1 MQHKNYL
8 AIAIAATLATSLPAS
23 AIELTDYLD
32 PESHWEE
39 AFVLGQFNTK
49 SGNQDQLSYNLNLDA
64 NYLNN
69 YSSLM
74 RVWKIEL
81 DGNSNVSR
89 GPNDGDESVDATQA
103 NVNGTV
109 DNYFNEKDKTFW
121 YGSANLGYQ
130 DDKDDIYAKIGGG
143 VGYGRVINATPLAK
157 VLRFEEELR
166 EHGLITG
173 KISEAT
179 YIALARIVDKQQEFR
194 SRYGDQEYKA
204 YWFIAMEELLRQEG
218 VLKGG
223 KLGAA
228 GTLHMDRVMFD
239 EPISIRKHGWL
250 VRGGVGLVVQDFN
263 GNKGDPSLDIEFEYA
278 KPYGYRGQFI
288 NLVRYSAILADDTGH
303 VVSNNMSYSYE
314 LSDRIDWVN
323 RWKIQYDKA
332 GGSGNDTITNNL
344 SSTFRYYLTNIISVD
359 ATLALNHFED
369 DIDNNGNDDVDVS
382 TFLGVRY
389 RLK

>member
-1 MQHKNYL
+1 MKRYCL
-8 AIAIAATLATSLPAS
+8 LGAAIGAALSLPAG

-32 PESHWEE
+32 PESRWEE
-39 AFVLGQFNTK
+39 AFVLGQLNTK
-49 SGNQDQLSYNLNLDA
+49 SGNQDQMSYNLNLDA

-89 GPNDGDESVDATQA
+89 GPNDGDKTIDATQA
-103 NVNGTV
+103 NANGTV
-109 DNYFNEKDKTFW
+109 DTYFNEKDKTFW
-121 YGSANLGYQ
+121 YGSGTLGYQ
-130 DDKDDIYAKIGGG
+130 DDKDDIYTKIGAG

-173 KISEAT
+173 KISDAT
-179 YIALARIVDKQQEFR
+179 YIALARIVDRQQEFR
-194 SRYGDQEYKA
+194 SRYGEQEYKA
-204 YWFIAMEELLRQEG
+204 YWFLAMEELLRLEG
-218 VLKGG
+218 VLKDG

-228 GTLHMDRVMFD
+228 GTLHMDRVLFD
-239 EPISIRKHGWL
+239 EPISVRKHGWL
-250 VRGGVGLVVQDFN
+250 VRGGVGLVVQDYD
-263 GNKGDPSLDIEFEYA
+263 GNSGDPSLDAEFEYA

-288 NLVRYSAILADDTGH
+288 NVLRYSAILADGTGH

-323 RWKIQYDKA
+323 RWKIQYNKA
-332 GGSGNDTITNNL
+332 GDSGNDTVSNSL

-359 ATLALNHFED
+359 ATVALNHYED
-369 DIDNNGNDDVDVS
+369 DIDGNDNDDVDVS

>member
-1 MQHKNYL
+1 MKL
-8 AIAIAATLATSLPAS
+8 SATIAVVLGVPLSAS
-23 AIELTDYLD
+23 AIQLTDYMD

-49 SGNQDQLSYNLNLDA
+49 SGNQDQTSYNLNLDA

-69 YSSLM
+69 YSSLP

-81 DGNSNVSR
+81 DGNSNISR
-89 GPNDGDESVDATQA
+89 GPNDGDESIDASQA
-103 NVNGTV
+103 NASATV
-109 DNYFNEKDKTFW
+109 DNYFNDKDKTFW

-173 KISEAT
+173 KITEAT
-179 YIALARIVDKQQEFR
+179 YLALARIVDKELEFK
-194 SRYGDQEYKA
+194 SRYGEQEYKA
-204 YWFIAMEELLRQEG
+204 YWFIAMEELLRLDG

-239 EPISIRKHGWL
+239 EPISVRKHGWL
-250 VRGGVGLVVQDFN
+250 VRGGIGLVVQDFN
-263 GNKGDPSLDIEFEYA
+263 GNKGDPSLDLEWEYA
-278 KPYGYRGQFI
+278 QPHGYRGQFI
-288 NLVRYSAILADDTGH
+288 NLLRYSTILADDTGH
-303 VVSNNMSYSYE
+303 VVTNNMSYSYE
-314 LSDRIDWVN
+314 LSDRVDWVN
-323 RWKIQYDKA
+323 RWKLLYEKA
-332 GGSGNDTITNNL
+332 SDTGDDTLTNNL

-359 ATLALNHFED
+359 ATLALNHIED
-369 DIDNNGNDDVDVS
+369 DIDDNGNDDVDVS

>member
-1 MQHKNYL
+1 MPDTQQQHDFR
-8 AIAIAATLATSLPAS
+8 LP
-23 AIELTDYLD
+23 
-32 PESHWEE
+32 
-39 AFVLGQFNTK
+39 
-49 SGNQDQLSYNLNLDA
+49 
-64 NYLNN
+64 
-69 YSSLM
+69 
-74 RVWKIEL
+74 
-81 DGNSNVSR
+81 
-89 GPNDGDESVDATQA
+89 
-103 NVNGTV
+103 
-109 DNYFNEKDKTFW
+109 
-121 YGSANLGYQ
+121 
-130 DDKDDIYAKIGGG
+130 IGAG

-173 KISEAT
+173 EISPAT

-204 YWFIAMEELLRQEG
+204 YWFIAMEELLRLEG

-228 GTLHMDRVMFD
+228 GTLHMDRVLFD
-239 EPISIRKHGWL
+239 EPISVRKHGWL
-250 VRGGVGLVVQDFN
+250 VRGGVGLVVQDYD
-263 GNKGDPSLDIEFEYA
+263 GNSGDPSLDAEFEYA

-288 NLVRYSAILADDTGH
+288 NVLRYSAILDGDTGH
-303 VVSNNMSYSYE
+303 IVSNNMSYSYE

-332 GGSGNDTITNNL
+332 GDGGTDTLSNTL

-359 ATLALNHFED
+359 ATVAVNDYED
-369 DIDNNGNDDVDVS
+369 DIDGNGNDDVDIS
-382 TFLGVRY
+382 TFVGVRY